1 MSKRIG
7 YARVSSAKQENEG
20 NSLESQEKALMDAG
34 AHRVE
39 KETFTGTT
47 MDRPKFNEVLAE
59 LEAGDTLLVTKLDR
73 FARTANEGVAIIK
86 ELIARGV
93 SVHVLNMGLVNQTP
107 NGKLMLTVMLA
118 FAEYE
123 RDMIVERFNEGK
135 AIKKANDPHYKE
147 GRKSLEIP
155 REFEGYLNYV
165 AEGNMTVVDACKE
178 LDISRTMWYKWK
190 KNSRRA

>member
-7 YARVSSAKQENEG
+7 YARVSSAKQEEG

-34 AHRVE
+34 AQRVE

-59 LEAGDTLLVTKLDR
+59 LESGDTLLVTKLDR

-135 AIKKANDPHYKE
+135 AIKKAHDPTYKE
-147 GRKSLEIP
+147 GRKALIIP
-155 REFEGYLNYV
+155 REFQSYLDCV
-165 AEGNMTVVDACKE
+165 AKGDMTVVDACKE

>member
-7 YARVSSAKQENEG
+7 YARVSSAKQEEG

-34 AHRVE
+34 AQRVE

-59 LEAGDTLLVTKLDR
+59 LESGDTLLVTKLDR

-135 AIKKANDPHYKE
+135 AIKKAQDPTYKE
-147 GRKSLEIP
+147 GRKALIIP
-155 REFEGYLNYV
+155 REFQSYLDCV
-165 AEGNMTVVDACKE
+165 AKGDMTVVDACKE